1 MKKILISVVLA
12 VISLIIGTF
21 SFIINDLPSYHRW
34 MVDNGPRMMETFDRW
49 NKDRKDNRKGPD
61 NEKMKDDMKDHH
73 DRNTMGQDRRNMP
86 DNRQGAPG
94 NMREAPGNMPE
105 TSDKNN

>member
-34 MVDNGPRMMETFDRW
+34 MADNGPKMMENFKGW
-49 NKDRKDNRKGPD
+49 SKDRKDSQNGPANDRMREDLRNHHDQDSMGPD
-61 NEKMKDDMKDHH
+61 
-73 DRNTMGQDRRNMP
+73 RNMP
-86 DNRQGAPG
+86 GDRQDNPKG
-94 NMREAPGNMPE
+94 NKREAP
-105 TSDKNN
+105 DKNS

>member
-34 MVDNGPRMMETFDRW
+34 MADNGPKMMENFKGW
-49 NKDRKDNRKGPD
+49 SKDRKDFKNGPANDRMREDLRNHHDQDSMGPD
-61 NEKMKDDMKDHH
+61 
-73 DRNTMGQDRRNMP
+73 RNMP
-86 DNRQGAPG
+86 GDHQDNPKE
-94 NMREAPGNMPE
+94 NKREAP
-105 TSDKNN
+105 DKNS

>member
-12 VISLIIGTF
+12 VISLVIGTF

-34 MVDNGPRMMETFDRW
+34 MADNGPRMMETFDRW

-61 NEKMKDDMKDHH
+61 NEKMKDDMKDHY

-94 NMREAPGNMPE
+94 NMPE

>member
-34 MVDNGPRMMETFDRW
+34 MADNGPRMMETFDRW

-61 NEKMKDDMKDHH
+61 NEKMKDDMKDDMKDHH
-73 DRNTMGQDRRNMP
+73 DRNTIGQDRRNMP

-94 NMREAPGNMPE
+94 NMRKPRKYA
-105 TSDKNN
+105 

>member
-34 MVDNGPRMMETFDRW
+34 MADNGPKMMETFDRW

-61 NEKMKDDMKDHH
+61 NEKMKDDMKGHH

>member
-34 MVDNGPRMMETFDRW
+34 MADNGPRMMETFDRW
-49 NKDRKDNRKGPD
+49 NKDRKDNRKGLD

-105 TSDKNN
+105 TSDKNS

>member
-34 MVDNGPRMMETFDRW
+34 MADNGPKMMENFKGW
-49 NKDRKDNRKGPD
+49 SKDRKDSQNGPANDRMREDLRNHHDQDSMGPD
-61 NEKMKDDMKDHH
+61 
-73 DRNTMGQDRRNMP
+73 RNMP
-86 DNRQGAPG
+86 GDYQDNPKG
-94 NMREAPGNMPE
+94 NKREA
-105 TSDKNN
+105 SDKNS